1 MKKNI
6 LFVFLML
13 ATVAMAER
21 KQVAILSVND
31 MHANME
37 KMPVL
42 ADIVDS
48 VRAIYP
54 NLLVLS
60 AGDNRTGSPINDQY
74 RIPAYPMVAM
84 MNAIGFDATA
94 LGNHEFDSGVEG
106 LGRLINLA
114 HFRHLCANVEE
125 PQKHGL
131 NVLPYQFFDLN
142 GIRVG
147 VLSVVQLS
155 DRGTPSVHPNK
166 IVGLKFLNEKE
177 TIAKYKWMRD
187 ECDLNILLD
196 HSGYPAE
203 KEFCQDFLIMTS

>member
-6 LFVFLML
+6 IFVFLML

-60 AGDNRTGSPINDQY
+60 AGDNRTGSPINDQS
-74 RIPAYPMVAM
+74 RM
-84 MNAIGFDATA
+84 
-94 LGNHEFDSGVEG
+94 
-106 LGRLINLA
+106 
-114 HFRHLCANVEE
+114 
-125 PQKHGL
+125 
-131 NVLPYQFFDLN
+131 
-142 GIRVG
+142 
-147 VLSVVQLS
+147 
-155 DRGTPSVHPNK
+155 PSS
-166 IVGLKFLNEKE
+166 
-177 TIAKYKWMRD
+177 A
-187 ECDLNILLD
+187 
-196 HSGYPAE
+196 
-203 KEFCQDFLIMTS
+203 